1 MISDELIKRM
11 TTIEGRGRV
20 RGGPGPTA
28 SLKHFANDTIFHYL
42 NQGDI
47 NLIED
52 EVAEA
57 FQGVLKALVINTTD
71 DHNSKDTA
79 RRVAKMFV
87 HELFR
92 GRYYPP
98 PEITAFPNAKQYDQI
113 YITGP
118 ITINSTCAHHF
129 QPITGGCY
137 VGVFPGEKVIGLSKF
152 NRLVDW
158 IVSRPQIQEEMTEQI
173 ADEIEK
179 QTEAKGVAVVIKAKH
194 FCMSARGVKEHDSDM
209 LTSVVRGLFREDPAI
224 KAEFFSLLNNMKGM

>member
-1 MISDELIKRM
+1 MIS
-11 TTIEGRGRV
+11 IENS
-20 RGGPGPTA
+20 T
-28 SLKHFANDTIFHYL
+28 KMFANDTIYASL
-42 NQGDI
+42 NEGD
-47 NLIED
+47 LRMIEV
-52 EVAEA
+52 EVAKA
-57 FQGVLKALVINTTD
+57 FQGVLKALIINTTD

-87 HELFR
+87 HEIFK

-98 PEITAFPNAKQYDQI
+98 PEITAFPNVKQYDQI

-158 IVSRPQIQEEMTEQI
+158 IASRPQIQEEMTEQI

-209 LTSVVRGLFREDPAI
+209 LTSVVRGDFLKIEHL
-224 KAEFFSLLNNMKGM
+224 KAEFFSLLNNMKGMK

>member
-1 MISDELIKRM
+1 MKIRDELAKKM
-11 TTIEGRGRV
+11 TTIRH
-20 RGGPGPTA
+20 
-28 SLKHFANDTIFHYL
+28 KHFANDNISNYMSV
-42 NQGDI
+42 GD
-47 NLIED
+47 LQDIEN

-57 FQGVLKALVINTTD
+57 FQGVLKALIINTED
-71 DHNSKDTA
+71 DHNTKDTA
-79 RRVAKMFV
+79 KRVAKMYVQEIFK
-87 HELFR
+87 
-92 GRYYPP
+92 GRYTKPP
-98 PEITAFPNAKQYDQI
+98 KITAFPNAKQYDQI

-209 LTSVVRGLFREDPAI
+209 LTSVVRGDFLKIEHL